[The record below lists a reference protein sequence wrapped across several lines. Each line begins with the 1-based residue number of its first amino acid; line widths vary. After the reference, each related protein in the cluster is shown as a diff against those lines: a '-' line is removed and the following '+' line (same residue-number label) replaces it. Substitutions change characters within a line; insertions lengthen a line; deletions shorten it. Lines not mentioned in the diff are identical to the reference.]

1 MNKLSTDKQ
10 AQLANTHTQTHMHP
24 HHKNML
30 QKFALTPAK
39 WLQ

>member
-10 AQLANTHTQTHMHP
+10 AQLANTHTNTHAP
-24 HHKNML
+24 HKNML
-30 QKFALTPAK
+30 QNFALTPAK